1 MYFSKVSRRVL
12 LSVVLGIAALPL
24 MPAHAGAP
32 CCMIMSID
40 QAKGIVTLRDN
51 KTGEISKVKV
61 AAPAQLAKLKVG
73 QPAERSIGVPAPST
87 PLK

>member
-12 LSVVLGIAALPL
+12 LSVVLALGIAALPL
-24 MPAHAGAP
+24 MPAHAAGP
-32 CCMIMSID
+32 CCAIVSID
-40 QAKGIVTLRDN
+40 QAKGIVTLRDT

-61 AAPAQLAKLKVG
+61 ADPAQLAKLKAG
-73 QPAERSIGVPAPST
+73 QPAERSIGMTV